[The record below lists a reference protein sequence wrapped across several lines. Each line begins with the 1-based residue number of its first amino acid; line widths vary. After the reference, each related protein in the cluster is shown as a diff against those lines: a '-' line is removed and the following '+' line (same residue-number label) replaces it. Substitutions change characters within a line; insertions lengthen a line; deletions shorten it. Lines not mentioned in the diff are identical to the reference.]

1 MNFER
6 SRLENKG
13 DDELSTTTLLVTVF
27 LDSALLAKNVELI
40 ELLAR
45 DELTAC
51 PDRELERLSL
61 VVIAERLLA
70 RYSTEL
76 RSEVTCSVGVTV
88 IGGVVWIIVET
99 GEIGTPCVVET
110 LATDTL
116 GLRSGEE
123 VMLRFMLSPEVVST
137 LCRLGVNAPDK
148 RVVVTTDVTDGELS
162 TTKLCVSSGREKFVF
177 LIVLTDDEGALLI
190 LTTLRDVP
198 WVELLF
204 VMLCNDSILDTPG
217 VSNDLL

>member
-6 SRLENKG
+6 SLLENKG

-27 LDSALLAKNVELI
+27 LDSALLAKNAELI

-76 RSEVTCSVGVTV
+76 TCSVGVTV
-88 IGGVVWIIVET
+88 IGGAVWIIVET

-110 LATDTL
+110 FATDTL

-162 TTKLCVSSGREKFVF
+162 TTKLCVSSGREKFVL

-190 LTTLRDVP
+190 LNTLKDVP